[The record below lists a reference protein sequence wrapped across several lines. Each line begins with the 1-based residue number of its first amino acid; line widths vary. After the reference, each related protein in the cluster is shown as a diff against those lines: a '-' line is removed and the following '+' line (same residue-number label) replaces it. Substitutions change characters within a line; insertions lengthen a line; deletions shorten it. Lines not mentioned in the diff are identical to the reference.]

1 MEATMLSSLS
11 RRCLRHLAV
20 VFTVALCAGH
30 AAAQS
35 NKKCPDPPAMP
46 GGTNTVKQPQTAPT
60 ASETPIWK
68 TITVGGL
75 KEVNATRAAIEAA
88 PCPIWVGEEA
98 DEILGRPAFPF
109 LNAPVAL
116 DLVVFSAFELGFG
129 DRASS
134 GDIELGASVQASL
147 QDIYASAISLG
158 FELCPAEVG
167 PALRLSYL
175 DQPFGEF
182 LHIAM
187 KPVARYGGELI
198 DFTVGSGG
206 AGLLLVGGNAYP
218 GAMLPASTRF
228 VFVRPRTDTLVSR
241 AVPRLEDDNL
251 AKR

>member
-1 MEATMLSSLS
+1 MLSSLS
-11 RRCLRHLAV
+11 RRCLHHLAM
-20 VFTVALCAGH
+20 VFAVALGAGH

-35 NKKCPDPPAMP
+35 ATQCPDPPAVQ
-46 GGTNTVKQPQTAPT
+46 GGTNTVKPTQTART

-75 KEVNATRAAIEAA
+75 KGVNATRAAIEAA

-109 LNAPVAL
+109 LKARVAL
-116 DLVVFSAFELGFG
+116 DLVVFSVFELGFG

-134 GDIELGASVQASL
+134 GDIELGASVPASF
-147 QDIYASAISLG
+147 QDIYTRALSLG

-187 KPVARYGGELI
+187 KPVASYSGELI
-198 DFTVGSGG
+198 DFTVGNGG
-206 AGLLLVGGNAYP
+206 AGLLLVGGHAYP

-228 VFVRPRTDTLVSR
+228 VFVRPRTDTLVSSP
-241 AVPRLEDDNL
+241 APRVEVDNW